1 MYNDYYLLKR
11 VQEEQGAVS
20 FASVQDSF
28 TYKGEV
34 IACPPSELKYKLISE
49 CCNADI
55 KHATGVSDITGNYTY
70 ESFCLS
76 CCGKNPKVLQ
86 GNYNPKIGDTVLF
99 LKGSGEDV
107 TINGEQM
114 KAVKLEDIIMKID

>member
-11 VQEEQGAVS
+11 IEEEQGAVA

-34 IACPPSELKYKLISE
+34 VNIPPTKEGIS
-49 CCNADI
+49 I
-55 KHATGVSDITGNYTY
+55 IFPQV
-70 ESFCLS
+70 
-76 CCGKNPKVLQ
+76 
-86 GNYNPKIGDTVLF
+86 GDKVLF

-107 TINGEQM
+107 TINGETM
-114 KAVKLEDIIMKID
+114 KVVKLEDIIMKTN

>member
-11 VQEEQGAVS
+11 IEEEQGAVA

-34 IACPPSELKYKLISE
+34 VQIPFPG
-49 CCNADI
+49 
-55 KHATGVSDITGNYTY
+55 ATGTFY
-70 ESFCLS
+70 E
-76 CCGKNPKVLQ
+76 GNPKV
-86 GNYNPKIGDTVLF
+86 GDKVLF

-107 TINGEQM
+107 QVNGETM
-114 KAVKLEDIIMKID
+114 KVVKFEDMIMKI